1 MQKIN
6 FNDLKKADVIKKLS
20 KNLIEG
26 ETVEITGHLLES
38 DNNLGRSLIIDL
50 NAPKTNNFRQVDHR
64 TIEHIIYR
72 NVKYTLGKKAAGSE
86 DFPLK
91 YDRAAPNWSEPKL
104 AVDNWFSSVSYYK
117 VKSITD
123 KDNVQV
129 TTPQSTGELTMSRDI
144 MEYEMNSS
152 MVFEKEEKL
161 AKTNLVE
168 LMTNARDA
176 VFTVKFHKK
185 VDDGYVKDLL
195 SATT

>member
-1 MQKIN
+1 
-6 FNDLKKADVIKKLS
+6 LV
-20 KNLIEG
+20 
-26 ETVEITGHLLES
+26 ES

-50 NAPKTNNFRQVDHR
+50 NAPMANNFRQVDHR

-86 DFPLK
+86 EFPLK
-91 YDRAAPNWSEPKL
+91 YDKNAAKWSSSKL
-104 AVDNWFSSVSYYK
+104 AVGNWFSSVSYYK

-123 KDNVQV
+123 KDNCQV
-129 TTPQSTGELTMSRDI
+129 VSPQSSAELTMSRDI

-152 MVFEKEEKL
+152 QVFATEEKISR
-161 AKTNLVE
+161 TNVVE

-185 VDDGYVKDLL
+185 VDEAYVKDILENSTKDDLKNLKKL
-195 SATT
+195 SKQIVSGKEVEM